1 MRAGY
6 FKLEDPIVQ
15 ASLESISHCGDEAP
29 ILVGGLA
36 VQLHAE
42 GRPAFS
48 RGTPDADL
56 LAFAP
61 QSYEAFAQHTAPQLT
76 AFFKSRGY
84 AIQPKRGRLNNT
96 LKVLEHQNK
105 PNQKLFLMH
114 WTQFSPEV
122 YSDFQDYVAQQIS
135 FAKSFTL
142 RASGS
147 VIRAVALEELL
158 PLKVQRCRR
167 YGTQRESVVGPLYS
181 TLIENAE
188 HGNWGTLAQLPL
200 LDWKRGIEDMQERVM
215 ASGDANEIAT
225 YKLSKDLYDIG
236 CAARVISDSITSFDK
251 DRYEANVQRI
261 VHRQQD
267 LIAP

>member
-1 MRAGY
+1 MKAGY

-15 ASLESISHCGDEAP
+15 TSLESLAHFGKDGP

-36 VQLHAE
+36 IQLHAE
-42 GRPAFS
+42 GRPSFS

-56 LAFAP
+56 LSFAP
-61 QSYEAFAQHTAPQLT
+61 QSYESFSQEMVPTLVP
-76 AFFKSRGY
+76 FFKSQGY
-84 AIQPKRGRLNNT
+84 AVQPKRGRLNNT
-96 LKVLEHQNK
+96 LKVIKDQNK
-105 PNQKLFLMH
+105 PHQKLFLMH

-122 YSDFQDYVAQQIS
+122 YEDFQDYVAQQIA
-135 FAKSFTL
+135 FAKPFVL
-142 RASGS
+142 RSSEKA
-147 VIRAVALEELL
+147 IHAVALEELL

-200 LDWKRGIEDMQERVM
+200 LDWKKGIEHMQERVM
-215 ASGDANEIAT
+215 DSGNAEEIST